1 MKTQI
6 YGIAMISLL
15 LVMCA
20 CNTGKVHNPNNDALL
35 RAAAAGNGDTVKSL
49 LTATDID
56 VNVRDETG
64 ATPLILAAR
73 NGHDGVVKTLLIA
86 RAEINAKDNQGKTAM
101 MYASTGGHDDTV
113 RALVQAGAG
122 K

>member
-1 MKTQI
+1 MKRQT
-6 YGIAMISLL
+6 YGIAIIFLL
-15 LVMCA
+15 LATSA

-86 RAEINAKDNQGKTAM
+86 RADINAKDNQGKTAM